1 MLDIKHLGQSWEAPP
16 LLLPSLIPQ
25 YPSHWTLFAL
35 PGPHDD
41 EEFIT
46 KSGIEAFYARSWRV
60 GTASNRM
67 GIRLEPVISSDESSD
82 SKIVDWARST
92 GGEGGSHPS
101 NILDNGYARG
111 SVNLNGDTP
120 VILTLEGPDMG
131 GYLCLTTVATADQY
145 VFSSIHSTSF

>member
-1 MLDIKHLGQSWEAPP
+1 MS
-16 LLLPSLIPQ
+16 
-25 YPSHWTLFAL
+25 
-35 PGPHDD
+35 GPHDD

-46 KSGIEAFYARSWRV
+46 KEGIESFYSRKWRV

-67 GIRLEPVISSDESSD
+67 GIRLEPVFDPAEETAGSRVI
-82 SKIVDWARST
+82 DWTRKN

-131 GYLCLTTVATADQY
+131 GYLCVTTIASADQY
-145 VFSSIHSTSF
+145 VVHLILQRSDMTNTCISDGSLDNCAQEMRFISAE